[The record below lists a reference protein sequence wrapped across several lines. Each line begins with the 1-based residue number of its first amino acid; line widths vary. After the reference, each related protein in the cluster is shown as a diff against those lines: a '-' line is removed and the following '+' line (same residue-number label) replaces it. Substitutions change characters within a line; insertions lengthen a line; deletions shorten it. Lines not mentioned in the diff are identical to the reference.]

1 MGASLGLIS
10 KAYVSATA
18 FLDTREINKNVTD
31 IANDKGLS
39 EILTMADR
47 KMPTT
52 QPFYSTFTNETVFKL
67 VVAGSTISGS
77 GSVQV
82 TTDLTAATSGYNRV
96 DDILLFADNN
106 TGIITQVTNTSG
118 IDTIVIKSLSG
129 ANLTLTA
136 GNTMSSNSVAVGENS
151 TSRQNIRFP
160 LTRYFNKVQI
170 FPESSIITDVQ
181 GASTI
186 EVEFEGQPK
195 IQVKDHIEKITKLT
209 GEVNAAFVSGQMS
222 TTSFS
227 DVNPTIVD
235 NVTDGISGGYG
246 VQSTRGVNDYI
257 RLYGTSLNTGVSS
270 YTQGNIDDVC
280 DSLLAARSP
289 KDQMVLTGRK
299 AKRITDTYWKN
310 LGSSGVQSVRMV
322 IDGKEIDTQVDRVHH
337 GGFNFEYVVMP
348 ILDNPTLMN
357 PTSNIS
363 KSQYFLPKEGQVP
376 VQGGGYDPTM
386 RVRYMPSQNMY
397 GTDLIGETHFGAL
410 SPINP
415 NGEGQFWGCS
425 WKTTQ
430 GLECLGVQFFVKQQV
445 FQ

>member
-1 MGASLGLIS
+1 MAASLGLIQKS
-10 KAYVSATA
+10 YVSATA

-39 EILTMADR
+39 EILTLADK

-52 QPFYSTFTNETVFKL
+52 QPFYSTFVNETVFKL
-67 VVAGSTISGS
+67 VVAGDTVTGS
-77 GSVQV
+77 GSVQI
-82 TTDLTAATSGYNRV
+82 TTNLTAATSLYNRV

-106 TGIITQVTNTSG
+106 TGIITNVSTTSG
-118 IDTIVIKSLSG
+118 VDTIIIKSLSG
-129 ANLTLTA
+129 ANLTLVS

-151 TSRQNIRFP
+151 TSRQNIRFN
-160 LTRYFNKVQI
+160 LTRYFNKVQV
-170 FPESSIITDVQ
+170 FSETSQITDVQ
-181 GASTI
+181 GASLV

-195 IQVKDHIEKITKLT
+195 FQVKDHIEKVTKLN
-209 GEVNAAFVSGQMS
+209 GEVNAAFISGQMS

-235 NVTDGISGGYG
+235 NVTSGISGGYG
-246 VQSTRGVNDYI
+246 IQTTRGVNDYI

-280 DSLLAARSP
+280 DSLLAARAP

-299 AKRITDTYWKN
+299 AKRITDTYWKA

-348 ILDNPTLMN
+348 IFDNPTLMN
-357 PTSNIS
+357 PTGNIS
-363 KSQYFLPKEGQVP
+363 KSQYFLSKEGQVP
-376 VQGGGYDPTM
+376 VFGGGYDPTM

-397 GTDLIGETHFGAL
+397 GNEMIGETHYGAL
-410 SPINP
+410 SIINP
-415 NGEGQFWGCS
+415 NGTGQFMGCD
-425 WKTTQ
+425 WTTTQ